1 MNIFTDASN
10 ELRPAFR
17 MLVFFLFSLL
27 VLAVVQTLVKL
38 GGVTEDASYQALV
51 YPLEAAGILAVS
63 TIVFRLLDHGSL
75 AALGFRSGKAHL
87 LGWGAF
93 FSGVLSAGMV
103 FTGERFSS
111 AAQGVLRWHSEVFA
125 TRAFVLGL
133 AIFFFAAGL
142 EELMFRGYPFLA
154 LRRSL
159 GRWGASMVLSLLFMG
174 VHPSCYRPSAAV
186 VSIFLAGIF
195 FTQLFVLSK
204 SLWLPIGFHFGWNL
218 GQAWIFPFGIQNKT
232 VIEAAGFDAKILGL
246 SAGAEHSWWAAALFF
261 VFVVVAELALRKQK
275 TSLTPP

>member
-1 MNIFTDASN
+1 MNIFSDASD
-10 ELRPAFR
+10 EMRPAFR
-17 MLVFFLFSLL
+17 VLAFFLFSLL
-27 VLAVVQTLVKL
+27 VLAVLQTLVKL

-51 YPLEAAGILAVS
+51 YPLEAAGVLAVS
-63 TIVFRLLDHGSL
+63 AMAFRLLDHGSL
-75 AALGFRSGKAHL
+75 ASLGFRSGKAHL

-93 FSGVLSAGMV
+93 LSGVLSAGMV
-103 FTGERFSS
+103 FTCERFSS
-111 AAQGVLRWHSEVFA
+111 AAHGFLRWHSEVFA

-133 AIFFFAAGL
+133 AIFFFAAVL

-159 GRWGASMVLSLLFMG
+159 GRWGASIFLSLLFVG
-174 VHPSCYRPSAAV
+174 VHPSRYRSLTAV

-195 FTQLFVLSK
+195 FTQIFVLSK

-218 GQAWIFPFGIQNKT
+218 GQAWIFPFGVQSNT
-232 VIEAAGFDAKILGL
+232 VIEAGAFDAKMLGL

-261 VFVVVAELALRKQK
+261 VFVVVAELALRRQK
-275 TSLTPP
+275 TGPTSF